1 MYMPAGKALISIV
14 DCRLL
19 IVDWRMHCPIIVY
32 ICACFITALVVVIFI
47 SLVAGL
53 GEISMVDG

>member
-1 MYMPAGKALISIV
+1 MPGGNELMSIV
-14 DCRLL
+14 DWRLL
-19 IVDWRMHCPIIVY
+19 IGDRRMHCPIIVY
-32 ICACFITALVVVIFI
+32 ICASFITALVVVIFI